1 MREFRYAIAGDPV
14 VVNVPETDE
23 DLRAFFAWCQR
34 EGRADTKIALDTET
48 SGLDIFRPGYALR
61 TVQFGDSHTAWVIC
75 WEWGGRFHEA
85 ALWALRFF
93 RRFLVHNASFD
104 WLVLDRHAGI
114 PLEELSA
121 KTTDTRL
128 LAALVDPR
136 QPQDGGIGTGL
147 KPLSGHYVDPAAPD
161 TQADLTEIFRSEGLT
176 KATGFARIDIR
187 NPTYLLYAGLDVI
200 LTARLE
206 PALRSEISRLDIRP
220 ALEPY
225 EHELAYICAYMM
237 RTGFQL
243 DREYTET
250 LSRDLTMEEMKYRAV
265 AERYGVGNVNSTA
278 QLAEALLAMGED
290 LPDRTASGAV
300 KVDKAVL
307 LRLADLD
314 RDWKPQGTRTPNP
327 LADAVMRAKR
337 AGKWGTTYADTFLE
351 TVDADGRVHPFIN
364 SLIARTAR
372 MSITRPALQTL
383 PSSDWVIRRALL
395 ADEGHVIVSTD
406 FAAVEMRVLAALA
419 NVRRMREAISS
430 GADLHDFTA
439 ELVFGAGFT
448 KKHRKIAKGI
458 GFGKVYGGGA
468 GSIARQTGAD
478 EDDVRRALMA
488 YDSVYPEIKRFS
500 NKLQRE
506 ARWNGW
512 VGLSAT
518 GRRLPVDRNRAYAI
532 VNYVVQSTAR
542 DCLGNAL
549 IEAKQR
555 GLLDAMRLPIHDEI
569 LASVP
574 RSEAKE
580 YAREFEQA
588 MTFSLGG
595 VPIEAEAEIGG
606 RSWGS
611 LYGAAA

>member
-1 MREFRYAIAGDPV
+1 MRVFRYAVAGDPV
-14 VVNVPETDE
+14 VVNVPENED
-23 DLRAFFAWCQR
+23 DLRAFFAWCQQ
-34 EGRADTKIALDTET
+34 ADQRGIKIALDTET
-48 SGLDIFRPGYALR
+48 SGLDIFSPGYALR
-61 TVQFGDSHTAWVIC
+61 TVQFGDAHTAWVIC
-75 WEWGGRFHEA
+75 WEWGGRFREA
-85 ALWALRFF
+85 ALWALR
-93 RRFLVHNASFD
+93 RMRAFLVHNAAFD

-114 PLEELSA
+114 ALEELSA

-147 KPLSGHYVDPAAPD
+147 KPLSGYYVDPAAPD
-161 TQADLTEIFRSEGLT
+161 TQGDLTAIFREQGLT

-206 PALRSEISRLDIRP
+206 PKLRSELTRLDVRP

-237 RTGFQL
+237 RTGFLL
-243 DREYTET
+243 DTEYTT
-250 LSRDLTMEEMKYRAV
+250 ALASNLSAEEQRYREV
-265 AERYGVGNVNSTA
+265 AGRYGVENVNSTA
-278 QLAEALLAMGED
+278 QLADALRGMGED
-290 LPDRTASGAV
+290 LTERTASGAL

-307 LRLADLD
+307 LDLADLD
-314 RDWKPQGTRTPNP
+314 RDWKRVGARTANP
-327 LADAVMRAKR
+327 LADAVIRAKR
-337 AGKWGTTYADTFLE
+337 SGKWRSAYADTFLE
-351 TVDADGRVHPFIN
+351 VMSAEGRVHPFVN
-364 SLIARTAR
+364 SLQARTAR

-395 ADEGHVIVSTD
+395 ADPGHVMVSTD
-406 FAAVEMRVLAALA
+406 FTAVEMRVLAALA
-419 NVRRMREAISS
+419 GVKRMKWAIDN
-430 GADLHDFTA
+430 GHDLHDFTA
-439 ELVFGAGFT
+439 EQVWGPGFT
-448 KKHRKIAKGI
+448 KQHRKVGKGI
-458 GFGKVYGGGA
+458 GFSKVYGGGA
-468 GSIARQTGAD
+468 ATTARQTGAD
-478 EDDVRRALMA
+478 EDDVRRAMAA
-488 YDSVYPEIKRFS
+488 YDAVYPEIKRFS

-506 ARWNGW
+506 ARWNGY

-549 IEAKQR
+549 IQAKEK
-555 GLLDAMRLPIHDEI
+555 GLLPLMRLPIHDEI

-574 RSEAKE
+574 RENATE
-580 YAREFEQA
+580 VAREFEQC

-595 VPIEAEAEIGG
+595 VRIEAEAEIGG
-606 RSWGS
+606 QSWGS
-611 LYGAAA
+611 LYGADA